1 MSATPLSET
10 SSPVPMLQ
18 PGRAA
23 FWVFWLI
30 VAAGAHAAV
39 TNLSFG
45 WRVMPVSF
53 AAGLIAWTLYTL
65 PVLWLF
71 RRLDLFRGQSASPFV
86 MAFLWGGLAATYLAI
101 AGNAAVFGILAK
113 LVEPGFVWGAAIA
126 GPSNEEPL
134 KLIGVI
140 LLVLIAPARFRS
152 IAVVMAL
159 GAMVGLGFQVVEDFF
174 YTVHGALNHPNA
186 NQIEPVAQ
194 NMILRG
200 LFSGLWS
207 HTAYTTVASFGV
219 GYFVA
224 RPGEALARRV
234 LVAAAALFVAWAL
247 HAFWN
252 SPLLGSLLEGA
263 GAPGI
268 AAFFLL
274 KGVPT
279 LIAVVLLWRVARRES
294 ARGQN

>member
-1 MSATPLSET
+1 MSAAPLSEP
-10 SSPVPMLQ
+10 SGLIPMFQ
-18 PGRAA
+18 PRRAA

-30 VAAGAHAAV
+30 VAAGIHSAV

-71 RRLDLFRGQSASPFV
+71 RRLGLFRGQSASPLV
-86 MAFLWGGLAATYLAI
+86 MAFLWGGLAATYLAV
-101 AGNAAVFGILAK
+101 AGNAAVFGILSK

-159 GAMVGLGFQVVEDFF
+159 GAMVGLGFQVVEDFY
-174 YTVHGALNHPNA
+174 YTVNGALNHPNA
-186 NQIEPVAQ
+186 DQFEPVVQ
-194 NMILRG
+194 NTIMRG

-207 HTAYTTVASFGV
+207 HAAYTTVASFGV

-224 RPGEALARRV
+224 RRGVPLAQRV
-234 LVAAAALFVAWAL
+234 LVAVAALFAAWAL

-252 SPLLGSLLEGA
+252 SPLLISLLEDA
-263 GAPGI
+263 GALGM

-274 KGVPT
+274 KGMPV
-279 LIAVVLLWRVARRES
+279 LIAVVLLWRVARREGV
-294 ARGQN
+294 RGS

>member
-1 MSATPLSET
+1 MSAAPLSEP
-10 SSPVPMLQ
+10 SGLIPMFQ
-18 PGRAA
+18 PRRAA

-30 VAAGAHAAV
+30 VAAGIHSAV

-71 RRLDLFRGQSASPFV
+71 RRLGLFRGQSASPFV
-86 MAFLWGGLAATYLAI
+86 MAFLWGGLAATYLAV
-101 AGNAAVFGILAK
+101 AGNAAVFGILSK

-159 GAMVGLGFQVVEDFF
+159 GAMVGLGFQVVEDFY
-174 YTVHGALNHPNA
+174 YTVNGALNHPNA
-186 NQIEPVAQ
+186 DQFEPVVQ
-194 NMILRG
+194 KLIMRG

-207 HTAYTTVASFGV
+207 HAAYTTVASFGV

-224 RPGEALARRV
+224 RRGVPLAQRV
-234 LVAAAALFVAWAL
+234 LVAAAALFAAWAL

-252 SPLLGSLLEGA
+252 SPLLISLLEDA
-263 GAPGI
+263 GALGM

-274 KGVPT
+274 KGMPV
-279 LIAVVLLWRVARRES
+279 LIAVVLLWRVARREGV
-294 ARGQN
+294 RGS